1 MNDSELLEAQANLR
15 THRRRRR
22 YRINLSRHVYN
33 EQEFSESFIKSDE
46 CVSNSENEPSLIV
59 KTIKRYFSSSR
70 CSLRAALKSWFP
82 IIEWLPCYDVRRDL
96 AHDIAGGLTVAIM
109 HIPQGLAY
117 AMLASLPAVTGLY
130 TAFVPILVYMAMGTS
145 RHLSLGTFAVVCLMV
160 GHVVE
165 RETEHYTAVVVPAAP
180 TPQTIIDKSSGAGLL
195 RSAIYKEEANNSFPS
210 QEDMLDE
217 KKLELAIALSL
228 LVGLFQF
235 VMGLLNL
242 GFVAVY
248 LSDPI
253 ISGFTTGAAV
263 LVFTSQIKHI
273 LGLNIPRYS
282 GAFALVQTY
291 IFLFKNIT
299 LSIPGAIITGVV
311 CIALLFVLKFV
322 SEKLKHKMKFP
333 IPAELIVVALG
344 TLVSYLVHLN
354 EKFQVPILGK
364 IPIGIRAPSA
374 PSFMLM
380 RKMAPDAIVIAIVI
394 FATNVSLAK
403 TFARRN
409 NYVIDSNQE
418 LLACGSANIMGS
430 FFSCFPVSASLSR
443 SAIQESIARTQLCT
457 IPVVA
462 VVILVLLFIARLF
475 YHLPKAILAAVII
488 VALKGLFLQFSRLKQ
503 LWKIC
508 KPDAVVW
515 FSAWLGVILLGIDVG
530 LGVGVVMALV
540 VVIWKSSRPPASLL
554 GQIPDTGIYR
564 DLQRIPSARAVP
576 GVKIFRFES
585 AVFYANS
592 EYFRSSLIE
601 LTGIDPQ
608 NLNKHSSVGINSSIH
623 YRPNVCHPE
632 SPSIEITRPEF
643 SDCAATDE
651 IFQQNGEIQ
660 VMMDDSEDRENFSGN
675 NSTPIHAVIVDAST
689 FNFIDTQGV
698 NTLLQLGVEFE
709 KIGVKFYLA
718 HCRYH
723 IRKMLEKAG
732 FIARIG
738 TEHLFVSVHDAVIHA
753 VETHS
758 ENASHASTM
767 ISDTESTNMNAE
779 AELNSPVAED

>member
-1 MNDSELLEAQANLR
+1 MNDSEPLEAQANLR

-165 RETEHYTAVVVPAAP
+165 RETEHFSAVVPAAP

-195 RSAIYKEEANNSFPS
+195 RSSIYKEEANNSFPS

-235 VMGLLNL
+235 VMGVLKL

-311 CIALLFVLKFV
+311 CITLLIVLKFV

-333 IPAELIVVALG
+333 IPAELIVVVLG

-380 RKMAPDAIVIAIVI
+380 RKMVPDAIVIAIVI

-608 NLNKHSSVGINSSIH
+608 NPNKHSSVGINSSIH

-632 SPSIEITRPEF
+632 SPSIEITRPEA
-643 SDCAATDE
+643 SDFPAADE
-651 IFQQNGEIQ
+651 IFQFQQNGEIQ

-738 TEHLFVSVHDAVIHA
+738 TEHLFVSVHDAVTHA

-758 ENASHASTM
+758 E
-767 ISDTESTNMNAE
+767 
-779 AELNSPVAED
+779 AED

>member
-1 MNDSELLEAQANLR
+1 MLEIQAARN
-15 THRRRRR
+15 RRKQR

-33 EQEFSESFIKSDE
+33 EQEFSESFIKSEE
-46 CVSNSENEPSLIV
+46 CASSSEMEPPSLSNA
-59 KTIKRYFSSSR
+59 IKRYLLPSR
-70 CSLRAALKSWFP
+70 CTCKAVLQSWFP
-82 IIEWLPCYDVRRDL
+82 IVHWLPGYDFRRDL

-165 RETEHYTAVVVPAAP
+165 REIEHSTAPTSAAP
-180 TPQTIIDKSSGAGLL
+180 IPTLQTIEGSSGAGLL
-195 RSAIYKEEANNSFPS
+195 LSSIHKEEGNSSFPT
-210 QEDMLDE
+210 QQDLLDE
-217 KKLELAIALSL
+217 KKLEVAVALSM

-235 VMGLLNL
+235 IMGVLKL

-253 ISGFTTGAAV
+253 ISGFTTGAAI
-263 LVFTSQIKHI
+263 LVFTSQVKHL
-273 LGLNIPRYS
+273 LGLNVPRYS
-282 GAFALVQTY
+282 GAFAVVKTY
-291 IFLFKNIT
+291 IFIFKNIT
-299 LSIPGAIITGVV
+299 LSVPGAIITGII
-311 CIALLFVLKFV
+311 CILTLILLKFI
-322 SEKLKHKMKFP
+322 SQKLKHKMKFP
-333 IPAELIVVALG
+333 VPAELIVVVLG
-344 TLVSYLVHLN
+344 TLLSFLFRLN
-354 EKFQVPILGK
+354 EEFQVPILGT
-364 IPIGIRAPSA
+364 IPNGLRVPSA
-374 PSFMLM
+374 PSFKLM
-380 RKMAPDAIVIAIVI
+380 GNVIPDAVVIAIVI
-394 FATNVSLAK
+394 FATNISLAK
-403 TFARRN
+403 VFATRN

-443 SAIQESIARTQLCT
+443 SVIQESIARTQLCT
-457 IPVVA
+457 IPVVV
-462 VVILVLLFIARLF
+462 VVILVLLFIAQLF
-475 YHLPKAILAAVII
+475 YHLPKAILASVIV
-488 VALKGLFLQFSRLKQ
+488 VALKGLFLQFGRLRE

-508 KPDAVVW
+508 KSDSVVW
-515 FSAWLGVILLGIDVG
+515 FASWLGVVLLGIDVG
-530 LGVGVVMALV
+530 LGVGVITALL

-554 GQIPDTGIYR
+554 GQIPNTGIYR
-564 DLQRIPSARAVP
+564 DLQRIPSAKAVP

-601 LTGIDPQ
+601 LTGINPQ
-608 NLNKHSSVGINSSIH
+608 NPKKHTNIGNNSSVH
-623 YRPNVCHPE
+623 YRHNIRDPA
-632 SPSIEITRPEF
+632 SPSIEITAPT
-643 SDCAATDE
+643 SDCAAEDDTSL
-651 IFQQNGEIQ
+651 QNGDVQ
-660 VMMDDSEDRENFSGN
+660 VMLSDSDNNENFSGDN
-675 NSTPIHAVIVDAST
+675 LTPVHAVIVDAST

-723 IRKMLEKAG
+723 IREMLEKAG

-753 VETHS
+753 VGIYS
-758 ENASHASTM
+758 EDVSCVSPM
-767 ISDTESTNMNAE
+767 MSGTESANMSVDNGSF
-779 AELNSPVAED
+779 NRMVED

>member
-1 MNDSELLEAQANLR
+1 MNDSELLEARANLR
-15 THRRRRR
+15 TRRRRRR

-165 RETEHYTAVVVPAAP
+165 RETEHFAAVVPAAP
-180 TPQTIIDKSSGAGLL
+180 TPQTIIDKSSEAGLL
-195 RSAIYKEEANNSFPS
+195 RGAIYKEEANNSFPS

-235 VMGLLNL
+235 VMGLLKL

-311 CIALLFVLKFV
+311 CIALLIVLKFV

-333 IPAELIVVALG
+333 IPAELIVVVLG

-554 GQIPDTGIYR
+554 GQIPNTGIYR

-608 NLNKHSSVGINSSIH
+608 NPNKHSSVGINSSIH

-632 SPSIEITRPEF
+632 SPSIEITRPEA
-643 SDCAATDE
+643 SDFAAADE

-753 VETHS
+753 VGIHS
-758 ENASHASTM
+758 ENVSHASAM

-779 AELNSPVAED
+779 AELNSPLAED

>member
-1 MNDSELLEAQANLR
+1 MNDSEPLEAQANLL
-15 THRRRRR
+15 THRRRRRR

-165 RETEHYTAVVVPAAP
+165 RETEHFSAVVPAAP

-195 RSAIYKEEANNSFPS
+195 RSSIYKEEANNSFPS

-235 VMGLLNL
+235 VMGVLKL

-311 CIALLFVLKFV
+311 CITLLIVLKFV

-333 IPAELIVVALG
+333 IPAELIVVVLG

-354 EKFQVPILGK
+354 EKFKVPILGK

-380 RKMAPDAIVIAIVI
+380 RKMVPDAIVIAIVI

-608 NLNKHSSVGINSSIH
+608 NPNKHSSVGINSSIH

-632 SPSIEITRPEF
+632 SPSIEITRPEA
-643 SDCAATDE
+643 SDFPAADE
-651 IFQQNGEIQ
+651 IFQFQQNGEIQ

-738 TEHLFVSVHDAVIHA
+738 TEHLFVSVHDAVTHA

-758 ENASHASTM
+758 E
-767 ISDTESTNMNAE
+767 
-779 AELNSPVAED
+779 AED

>member
-1 MNDSELLEAQANLR
+1 MYCEENDPS
-15 THRRRRR
+15 
-22 YRINLSRHVYN
+22 S
-33 EQEFSESFIKSDE
+33 KKKK
-46 CVSNSENEPSLIV
+46 PSLIV

-160 GHVVE
+160 GH
-165 RETEHYTAVVVPAAP
+165 
-180 TPQTIIDKSSGAGLL
+180 
-195 RSAIYKEEANNSFPS
+195 

-282 GAFALVQTY
+282 GAFALIQVC
-291 IFLFKNIT
+291 KVK
-299 LSIPGAIITGVV
+299 VV
-311 CIALLFVLKFV
+311 FALLGMFVLILTFLNPWNQHTI
-322 SEKLKHKMKFP
+322 LKRRK
-333 IPAELIVVALG
+333 ILIFGFFQVVLG

-608 NLNKHSSVGINSSIH
+608 NPNKHSSVGINSSIH

-698 NTLLQLGVEFE
+698 NTLLQV
-709 KIGVKFYLA
+709 
-718 HCRYH
+718 
-723 IRKMLEKAG
+723 
-732 FIARIG
+732 G
-738 TEHLFVSVHDAVIHA
+738 TVVFVVPMV
-753 VETHS
+753 
-758 ENASHASTM
+758 
-767 ISDTESTNMNAE
+767 
-779 AELNSPVAED
+779 VATILTAY